1 MPWFHGSLQI
11 LLCGCICANRAH
23 GCWIIINIEIKGI
36 IAVTLRSRWW
46 FMYCFCHCCKWYN
59 VMCRVFMMFIM
70 AFCFIVIGRHGG
82 VCGKKKEREW
92 GAVRYSKLQKRS
104 KEMWSCD
111 RGHRTQHMQKMAIL
125 LDQQTETRCL
135 AICATTCKSHVLISP
150 RHPIFAITSLTSFIC
165 FHLEWHVW

>member
-1 MPWFHGSLQI
+1 MLNHHKHRDQRDHSCYFEKSMMVYVLFLSLLQMIQCCVSCIHDVHNGFLFHRHRKTWWSM
-11 LLCGCICANRAH
+11 
-23 GCWIIINIEIKGI
+23 WKEKG
-36 IAVTLRSRWW
+36 
-46 FMYCFCHCCKWYN
+46 
-59 VMCRVFMMFIM
+59 
-70 AFCFIVIGRHGG
+70 
-82 VCGKKKEREW
+82 REW
-92 GAVRYSKLQKRS
+92 GAVRYSKLQKRN

-135 AICATTCKSHVLISP
+135 AICVTTCKSHVLISP